1 MKVCCGKCCGWHLQ
15 VCGMCALA
23 QEGREVE
30 RLIGIPT
37 IDYLTYQPVL
47 EYAPSIW
54 NSRQSSSNAPWY
66 SHFLPLSILSKTTLR
81 NFTLTLLAVTLL
93 WPGKRWEHLVLVM
106 GTMAHALILLGL
118 VHWPYH
124 RMDVSV
130 DALVKY
136 FLSGFLLSSTLAI
149 TWELVLALLL
159 RAFMSV
165 VFAISGIDVAY
176 DEDGYQGIIGF
187 GSAAMSYHD
196 YLQAFADEHPVFHT
210 IYLLFNTYCVAA
222 LVEEVCKYF
231 GYRMVDHVDV
241 WSNEDVQK
249 AVAVGIPEGF
259 VEHEEARQSIPEGFV
274 EHEEGR
280 QSHTE
285 DKQSETVP
293 DLQIEAPKRTVTSIG
308 AAITVSMVAVALGFA
323 CCENLVYIF
332 LYNHELDLAGS
343 TLP

>member
-118 VHWPYH
+118 
-124 RMDVSV
+124 
-130 DALVKY
+130 
-136 FLSGFLLSSTLAI
+136 LLSSTLAI

-259 VEHEEARQSIPEGFV
+259 VEHEEARQSIPEGF
-274 EHEEGR
+274 
-280 QSHTE
+280 
-285 DKQSETVP
+285 QSETVP